1 MILTITVC
9 GNRKDNPTIKMHLV
23 YSNRY
28 KYLTSNQAIHIKIV
42 NARNKG
48 INSSRMLFRFEQ
60 FIMEIEDIVNSIVN
74 VFYNY
79 GIYKI
84 PFRRYPIG

>member
-42 NARNKG
+42 NARRNKG

-60 FIMEIEDIVNSIVN
+60 SIMEIERIL
-74 VFYNY
+74 
-79 GIYKI
+79 
-84 PFRRYPIG
+84 